1 MKGFL
6 LHMHSWF
13 YRITLFFFIK
23 DKLNSTIA
31 NVAKCFILCCIS
43 CKDYILHVSIYFS
56 DTWCLFYLKITDKF
70 DWNKKKYIGINKG
83 MKNCRSNRVNL
94 KEFATS

>member
-1 MKGFL
+1 MKGFPSSHAFL
-6 LHMHSWF
+6 ILSF
-13 YRITLFFFIK
+13 NFFSIK

-56 DTWCLFYLKITDKF
+56 DTWCLFYLMITDKF
-70 DWNKKKYIGINKG
+70 DWNKKKYIGINNG

-94 KEFATS
+94 KEFETL

>member
-13 YRITLFFFIK
+13 YRFAFFFKIK

-31 NVAKCFILCCIS
+31 NIAKCFILCCIS

-56 DTWCLFYLKITDKF
+56 DTWCLFYLMITDKF
-70 DWNKKKYIGINKG
+70 DWNKKKNT
-83 MKNCRSNRVNL
+83 L
-94 KEFATS
+94 E